1 MIDGKITDFSGRT
14 KQEEWKKIPQLL
26 AKWTINRKDN
36 AFTENIKV
44 GDTFTDDDGGVWVI
58 IQMIGIRTRS
68 TLPRIANF
76 IIATD
81 VIAQNARIYD
91 YDSKK
96 REVDF
101 WRQTKVVMVGNVDGI
116 KGYEPVYKIGDLI
129 NLSYGDYRTLGRISN
144 ILDYKLNFGSYS
156 YTYDIEEIQPWSFI
170 EIRNAVKK
178 ERLKNVELESS
189 SEKVTKINFKN

>member
-1 MIDGKITDFSGRT
+1 M
-14 KQEEWKKIPQLL
+14 

-76 IIATD
+76 IIYTD
-81 VIAQNARIYD
+81 VIAQNAGIYE
-91 YDSKK
+91 YEAKK
-96 REVDF
+96 HEVDF
-101 WRQTKVVMVGNVDGI
+101 WRRTKVKTAKNADGI
-116 KGYEPVYKIGDLI
+116 KGYEPNNKIGTLV
-129 NLSYGDYRTLGRISN
+129 NLNYGDYRTLGRISN
-144 ILDYKLNFGSYS
+144 ILDYKLNFGSYT
-156 YTYDIEEIQPWSFI
+156 YTFDIEEIQPWSLI

>member
-1 MIDGKITDFSGRT
+1 M
-14 KQEEWKKIPQLL
+14 L

-36 AFTENIKV
+36 AFTENVKV
-44 GDTFTDDDGGVWVI
+44 GDTFSDDDGQLWVI
-58 IQMIGIRTRS
+58 IQIVSIRTRS
-68 TLPRIANF
+68 TLPKIANF

-81 VIAQNARIYD
+81 VIAQNAGVYD

-101 WRQTKVVMVGNVDGI
+101 WRQTKVKTAKNSDGI

-129 NLSYGDYRTLGRISN
+129 NLSYGDYRTLGRVSN
-144 ILDYKLNFGSYS
+144 IVDYKLNFGSYS
-156 YTYDIEEIQPWSFI
+156 YSYDIEEIQPWSFI
-170 EIRNAVKK
+170 EIRNAAKK

-189 SEKVTKINFKN
+189 SEKVTKINFQN

>member
-1 MIDGKITDFSGRT
+1 MGDAFSD
-14 KQEEWKKIPQLL
+14 EH
-26 AKWTINRKDN
+26 
-36 AFTENIKV
+36 
-44 GDTFTDDDGGVWVI
+44 GGLWVI
-58 IQMIGIRTRS
+58 IQIVSIRTRWI
-68 TLPRIANF
+68 TPKIANF

-81 VIAQNARIYD
+81 VIAQNAGVYD

-101 WRQTKVVMVGNVDGI
+101 WRQTKVKTVKNADGI

-156 YTYDIEEIQPWSFI
+156 YSYDIEEIQPWSFI

-178 ERLKNVELESS
+178 ERLKNVELEYS
-189 SEKVTKINFKN
+189 SEKVTKINFQN

>member
-1 MIDGKITDFSGRT
+1 MNDGKITDFSGRT
-14 KQEEWKKIPQLL
+14 KQEEWKKIPRLL
-26 AKWTINRKDN
+26 NKWTISRKDN

-76 IIATD
+76 IIYTD
-81 VIAQNARIYD
+81 VIAQNAGIYD
-91 YDSKK
+91 YEVKK
-96 REVDF
+96 HEVDF
-101 WRQTKVVMVGNVDGI
+101 WRQTKVKTAKNSDGI

-129 NLSYGDYRTLGRISN
+129 NLSYGDYRTLGRVSN
-144 ILDYKLNFGSYS
+144 IVDYKLNFGSYS
-156 YTYDIEEIQPWSFI
+156 YSYDIEEIQPWPFA
-170 EIRNAVKK
+170 EIRNAVKR
-178 ERLKNVELESS
+178 ERLNNVELEPS